1 MEAAA
6 IAVSGCRACY
16 WPHPP
21 SRRRRDRPASGRPPV
36 WHVPRHTRRT
46 PSSRRA
52 RSPPTALQHAK
63 EVPCAA
69 AVHITR
75 GFVQSVAGKVNYP
88 IVPGHELS
96 GVCTAMGKAVTRVK
110 VGDAVGVGV
119 MVDACLQCDPCKA
132 GEEQNCKKGNVS
144 TYNGTD
150 KYGRAASPCGYTLGG
165 YTSKMVVHERFA
177 IVVPPNYPLEFAGP
191 VMCSGV
197 TLFDPLRRHGATTG
211 TKVGIIGLGGLG
223 QVPCLRRLMPR
234 HFSCPSRL
242 LLHPSPRPTPAV
254 PHRWAQASPRPWA
267 ATSPPSAGW
276 RPSARWPPRVA
287 RTRSSRPRTRPR

>member
-1 MEAAA
+1 
-6 IAVSGCRACY
+6 
-16 WPHPP
+16 
-21 SRRRRDRPASGRPPV
+21 
-36 WHVPRHTRRT
+36 
-46 PSSRRA
+46 
-52 RSPPTALQHAK
+52 
-63 EVPCAA
+63 
-69 AVHITR
+69 
-75 GFVQSVAGKVNYP
+75 
-88 IVPGHELS
+88 
-96 GVCTAMGKAVTRVK
+96 MGKAVTRVK

-223 QVPCLRRLMPR
+223 QQAGAGQQGRHPGCRLGRPGQQVSAVQHR
-234 HFSCPSRL
+234 GL
-242 LLHPSPRPTPAV
+242 LGVVR
-254 PHRWAQASPRPWA
+254 
-267 ATSPPSAGW
+267 G
-276 RPSARWPPRVA
+276 
-287 RTRSSRPRTRPR
+287 